1 MLIDKGYYDYDFS
14 AEAIDK
20 SKPRTKI
27 DETKRKAAWERM
39 GFGHLRKP
47 GEKKP
52 QPLTPEEAQRIAMEE
67 AKELKAARD
76 KI

>member
-1 MLIDKGYYDYDFS
+1 MLIDKGYYDYDFN
-14 AEAIDK
+14 AEAIEK
-20 SKPRTKI
+20 AKPRTKI

-52 QPLTPEEAQRIAMEE
+52 QSITAEEAQRIAMEE
-67 AKELKAARD
+67 IKKQKQGE
-76 KI
+76 